1 MLFSKRARLS
11 ATVAAMRGPR
21 RRRSPA
27 AGRQDR
33 ASITL
38 TGKLDNPLDSVPD
51 QANQAQRWQRLSDV
65 AAEIAKCLRRQRELE
80 SAA

>member
-1 MLFSKRARLS
+1 MPFSKHGGLS
-11 ATVAAMRGPR
+11 ATVAAMRGPT

-51 QANQAQRWQRLSDV
+51 QANQAQRWQRLDDV
-65 AAEIAKCLRRQRELE
+65 AARVVERLR
-80 SAA
+80 